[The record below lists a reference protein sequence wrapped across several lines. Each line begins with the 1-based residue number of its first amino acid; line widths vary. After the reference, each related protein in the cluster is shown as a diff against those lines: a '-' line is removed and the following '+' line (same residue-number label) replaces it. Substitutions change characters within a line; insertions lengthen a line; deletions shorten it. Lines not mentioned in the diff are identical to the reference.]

1 MKTKIL
7 VAIVAAVVV
16 DYTAPAQTNLTLVD
30 TTTPHTNATWSTGST
45 ISALSKGWTNVSYTT
60 TNPAAVYYG
69 DSAPTAYGKINNS
82 LTYLN
87 SQQISNATKLAQVAA
102 SNLVFS
108 LMITNLNGSNLM
120 NGTVSSNKFDSATMT
135 WLGSLGGGGGGSTMN
150 YDSGNITSDGSGNIN
165 AVGFKGSLID
175 YVSSAGSSG
184 NYAKA
189 NGDGTWQWEPWPATL
204 NYDSANITSD
214 GSGNLT
220 ATTVKSGLT
229 DSGYSTGTYGYTA
242 VAMGDGTWTWMAGV
256 TITNII
262 TNTITAYAFSNQ
274 FLSSALLT
282 TFSTNNITWGTS
294 NFLARV
300 NGLFSYTLNG
310 GMLGGGGLAPGTN
323 VDIRLTGSYSGTNAW
338 FVVTNGFKTTN
349 TISIAATGAG
359 GGLGNAALYVLDHP
373 ELEGRTNSF
382 FGQYVRFSSPV
393 DPSDAATKS
402 YVDTAVAN
410 VKDGGFSSYSSNGL
424 SHFVWS
430 YQNRIVFDITSA
442 TTWIPLKGSSVDGSY
457 THILVDVYQTNL
469 TAGYDFQSSTNL
481 AITAGFTTFT
491 NYTLSTNTGVVTF
504 TVPIVTTEP
513 QRFFRVISS
522 IASGAAFNVPLTL
535 NVGTLYPSNTW
546 SLTTITSSIPNFGWW
561 VGTSNGQ
568 ALVSVGVSNGT
579 VRIKQLAP

>member
-1 MKTKIL
+1 MKKTLFLYIAAAALMACTASAQISYVDIL
-7 VAIVAAVVV
+7 TRV
-16 DYTAPAQTNLTLVD
+16 TNGTS
-30 TTTPHTNATWSTGST
+30 STGSRIT
-45 ISALSKGWTNVSYTT
+45 ITNVCTNAVYTI
-60 TNPAAVYYG
+60 TNPASVTIG
-69 DSAPTAYGKINNS
+69 DELPAAFAKVNTNFWWQYNFMLSLSNRWAATNVDIYGKLS
-82 LTYLN
+82 A
-87 SQQISNATKLAQVAA
+87 QQSWVNWSSNAVK
-102 SNLVFS
+102 NFS
-108 LMITNLNGSNLM
+108 GTNVIDSTIN
-120 NGTVSSNKFDSATMT
+120 SNKFDADTMT
-135 WLGSLGGGGGGSTMN
+135 WLGSLGSGGGGGGSMSF
-150 YDSGNITSDGSGNIN
+150 DSG
-165 AVGFKGSLID
+165 A
-175 YVSSAGSSG
+175 
-184 NYAKA
+184 
-189 NGDGTWQWEPWPATL
+189 
-204 NYDSANITSD
+204 ITSD

-469 TAGYDFQSSTNL
+469 TSGYDFQSSTNL
-481 AITAGFTTFT
+481 ALTAGFTTLT

-504 TVPIVTTEP
+504 SVPIATTEP
-513 QRFFRVISS
+513 QRFFRIISS

-535 NVGTLYPSNTW
+535 NGGTIYPSNTW